1 MSRPADRW
9 RRDMAVLLL
18 SLACTAGCNITAGQV
33 SSPRTP
39 IEQLLLT
46 QSLFRSLEEMV
57 IPLRSGDV
65 VTVETAWVPSHDDFK
80 GDLPFAASVIASWFT
95 RHGAIVGGEHPKFHA
110 RVLLHAFGLDK
121 KDVFIGVPPI
131 QSVLIPVAL
140 PELTLYRNLRNRGY
154 TRLSID
160 VVDISSGR
168 LVGTPWTT
176 EGSVLHE
183 RYTVLFLFSWT
194 ASDLLPPPP

>member
-1 MSRPADRW
+1 MRLANRSGSA
-9 RRDMAVLLL
+9 MGLLLL
-18 SLACTAGCNITAGQV
+18 SLTYIAGCNITAGQV

-46 QSLFRSLEEMV
+46 ESLLRSLEEMV

-80 GDLPFAASVIASWFT
+80 GDLPFAASVIASWFAQ
-95 RHGAIVGGEHPKFHA
+95 HGAVVGRENPKFRA

-121 KDVFIGVPPI
+121 KDVFFGVPPI
-131 QSVLIPVAL
+131 QSVLIPIAL

-160 VVDISSGR
+160 LVDMSSGR
-168 LVGTPWTT
+168 LVGIPWIT
-176 EGSVLHE
+176 EASVTHE
-183 RYTVLFLFSWT
+183 RYTVLFLLSWT
-194 ASDLLPPPP
+194 SSDLLPPPP

>member
-1 MSRPADRW
+1 MRLANCGW
-9 RRDMAVLLL
+9 CATALLLL
-18 SLACTAGCNITAGQV
+18 SLACIEGCNITAGQV

-57 IPLRSGDV
+57 IPLQAGDV

-80 GDLPFAASVIASWFT
+80 GDLPFAASVIASWFA
-95 RHGAIVGGEHPKFHA
+95 RHGAVVGGENPKFRA

-121 KDVFIGVPPI
+121 KDVFFGVPPI
-131 QSVLIPVAL
+131 QSVLIPIAL

-160 VVDISSGR
+160 LEDVSSGR
-168 LVGTPWTT
+168 LIGTYERPD
-176 EGSVLHE
+176 GSVRDEALE
-183 RYTVLFLFSWT
+183 T
-194 ASDLLPPPP
+194 AVAGVAPTAAA

>member
-1 MSRPADRW
+1 MRLAKGSRSA
-9 RRDMAVLLL
+9 MGLLVLTL
-18 SLACTAGCNITAGQV
+18 TGIVGCNITAGQV

-46 QSLFRSLEEMV
+46 QSLLRSLEEMV
-57 IPLRSGDV
+57 IPLQSGDV

-80 GDLPFAASVIASWFT
+80 GDLPFSASVIASWFAQQ
-95 RHGAIVGGEHPKFHA
+95 GAVVGGEHPKFRA

-121 KDVFIGVPPI
+121 KDVFFGVPPI
-131 QSVLIPVAL
+131 QSVLIPIAL

-160 VVDISSGR
+160 VVDTSTGR
-168 LVGTPWTT
+168 LVGLPWTT
-176 EGSVLHE
+176 EASVTHE

-194 ASDLLPPPP
+194 TSDLMPPPP